1 MEQALSDTWRM
12 LSRRPKWEEAPRGLD
27 RLWHHAVGLTG
38 RMSRSPGRFLRCAD
52 QIMAMEKRF
61 YHIPDRTLHH
71 QMAPLQQ
78 RFRLGRDTAEDC
90 VTAIAMVREVA
101 SRTIG
106 LRPYREQ
113 IAGALALNAGCI
125 TEMATGE
132 GKTLMAVM
140 PAVLAGWRGRGCHVI
155 TANDYLA
162 GRDAELTSA
171 IYRACSLTV
180 GCVSHDMGPTERRRA
195 YNADITYCTNKEVAA
210 DFLRD
215 RLLIGSLQGLPSV
228 LLSRLCAEGRTDP
241 GRLVQRGLECAIIDE
256 ADSVFIDDA
265 VTPLLISGEA
275 PNQEQIDAYQTA
287 ARLAGMLEP
296 DSHYRVDSPYREIR
310 LTPSGKQR
318 LEELAQPLGGFWAG
332 RRRREEL
339 TTQALVANEFF
350 VRDRHYVVKDQ
361 KVVIVDKFT
370 GRLMPDRSWRHGIH
384 QAVEAKEG
392 LEINLPRETYA
403 RVSFQRFFC
412 LYRHLS
418 GMSGTV
424 AEAKT
429 ELWDVYRLPV
439 VKIPTHRPCRRV
451 VKPDRIFAAADKK
464 WKAVVSDI
472 ERIHQTGRPILVGT
486 SGIRECEHLS
496 RLLSANGLS
505 HRLLNAKR
513 QETEAQ
519 VISEAGKIGQITVAT
534 NMAGRGTDIRLGA
547 GVSEMGGLHVIATE
561 RFDARRI
568 DRQLFGRCA
577 RQGDPGSA
585 QAFISLEDE
594 LLAKHGPKTVAAIK
608 WFCFARKSEL
618 PSAIWRFLIG
628 ALQRRAEQVSY
639 GLRKDVLAADRWLE
653 KHLGFTTNEM

>member
-1 MEQALSDTWRM
+1 MEHALSDTWRM
-12 LSRRPKWEEAPRGLD
+12 LSQRPKWEEAPRGLD

-38 RMSRSPGRFLRCAD
+38 RISRSPGRFLRYAD

-61 YHIPDRTLHH
+61 LHIADRALHH

-90 VTAIAMVREVA
+90 LTAMAMVREVA
-101 SRTIG
+101 ARAIG

-125 TEMATGE
+125 AEMATGE
-132 GKTLMAVM
+132 GKTLVAVM
-140 PAVLAGWRGRGCHVI
+140 PAVLAGWRGRGCHII

-162 GRDAELTSA
+162 RRDADLTSA
-171 IYRACSLTV
+171 IYRQCSLTV
-180 GCVSHDMGPTERRRA
+180 GCVSHDMDPTERRRA
-195 YNADITYCTNKEVAA
+195 YHADITYCTNKEVAA

-215 RLLIGSLQGLPSV
+215 RLSIGHHQGLSSV
-228 LLSRLCAEGRTDP
+228 LLSRICTEGREKIT
-241 GRLVQRGLECAIIDE
+241 RLVQRGLACAIIDE

-275 PNQEQIDAYQTA
+275 PNQEQIDAYRTA
-287 ARLAGMLEP
+287 ARLAGMLAP
-296 DSHYRVDSPYREIR
+296 ATDYRIDSPYREIR
-310 LTPSGKQR
+310 LTPTGKQR
-318 LEELAQPLGGFWAG
+318 LEELAQPLGGFWTG

-339 TTQALVANEFF
+339 ITQALVANEFF
-350 VRDRHYVVKDQ
+350 VRDRHYVVKEK

-392 LEINLPRETYA
+392 LEITLPRETYA
-403 RVSFQRFFC
+403 RISFQRFFR

-424 AEAKT
+424 AEAQT

-439 VKIPTHRPCRRV
+439 VTIPTHRPCRRIV
-451 VKPDRIFAAADKK
+451 MPDRVFASTAEK
-464 WKAVVSDI
+464 WKAVLADI
-472 ERIHQTGRPILVGT
+472 ERVHQTGRPILVGT

-496 RLLSANGLS
+496 RLLSAIGLS

-513 QETEAQ
+513 QKTEAR
-519 VISEAGKIGQITVAT
+519 VIAEAGKIGQITVAT
-534 NMAGRGTDIRLGA
+534 NMAGRGTDIALGA
-547 GVSEMGGLHVIATE
+547 GVSELGGLHVIATE

-594 LLAKHGPKTVAAIK
+594 LLAKHGAKTAAIK
-608 WFCFARKSEL
+608 WFCPARKNEL
-618 PSAIWRFLIG
+618 PSAVWRFLIG
-628 ALQRRAEQVSY
+628 ALQRRAEQVAY
-639 GLRKDVLAADRWLE
+639 RMRKDVLAADSWLE
-653 KHLGFTTNEM
+653 QHLGFTSNDI